1 MRLRIL
7 VGGAAIGLAISASG
21 CGTTGATVARGQN
34 PQGPIGMQA
43 DHRVRPV
50 GHVRDHISG
59 QHTSYYHDAQMAGC
73 PPQGGQCRTGTC
85 PHGVHGGC
93 RSCGSANDWYPQ
105 HHFSYSYSVPNDL
118 KYPSQNA
125 VGGAIAYPYYTFKG
139 PSDFFR
145 QK

>member
-1 MRLRIL
+1 MGLRIL

-21 CGTTGATVARGQN
+21 CGATGAAVTRGQN
-34 PQGPIGMQA
+34 PNGPAIGMQP

-50 GHVRDHISG
+50 AAIQDHVQGS
-59 QHTSYYHDAQMAGC
+59 HTSYYSDRQAPAC
-73 PPQGGQCRTGTC
+73 PPQGGTC
-85 PHGVHGGC
+85 PHGIHGGC
-93 RSCGSANDWYPQ
+93 RSCGTANDWYPK

-118 KYPSQNA
+118 KYPSPNA